1 MIKLISLDLDGTLLD
16 PKGQITA
23 ASKAAIAKVK
33 AAGLRVV
40 INTGRPVQ
48 EAVYFA
54 REAGCDLLVSGAG
67 GGLVVD
73 GGTGQVLRQWDVPEP
88 SARRAL
94 ELCLSWDVDLII
106 YAGSEILVTAAY
118 KKEMEEWYPFP
129 AFHEAV
135 TVTEDFWGCMEA
147 HGLPLVKIHGEIG
160 PVRPPVE
167 QLAAL
172 PHVTI
177 TTSTDHD
184 FELTARGGDK
194 GAALAVIAERYGIP
208 LDQCAAVGD
217 SENDLSVLRVVGM
230 PIVMGSAPENVK
242 AAAARIV
249 PSNGEEGAARAILS
263 CLEPLPESLPL

>member
-23 ASKAAIAKVK
+23 ASKAAIAKAK

-217 SENDLSVLRVVGM
+217 SENDVGM
-230 PIVMGSAPENVK
+230 LRAAGIAVAMGNASPAAVEAAQLQVADNVHH
-242 AAAARIV
+242 
-249 PSNGEEGAARAILS
+249 GAAQAIEWV
-263 CLEPLPESLPL
+263 LERM